1 MQARKKRGNL
11 ILAGVLALVAIA
23 AIVAF
28 QMTQI
33 GQPTPPENRPVAEQK
48 R

>member
-1 MQARKKRGNL
+1 MQERKKRGNL
-11 ILAGVLALVAIA
+11 IVAGVLALVAIA

-28 QMTQI
+28 QMTQT